1 MLPGCR
7 IRTWKQY
14 MALIDPFKGQSS
26 VSALRLKVRA
36 EAFQGFADVQG
47 MLVFDGGSLRIDFQT
62 ADALL
67 GVLRSGPKQLEVPL
81 GSIEAVR
88 SGAGWFWLMPW
99 IEIEIND
106 FKLMTQLPGAADG
119 SWRLGVRWRDRQALR
134 RFASALAFARS
145 GDLHQRLTVGLDA
158 ATAAAT
164 SGATAP
170 PPLPASQSN
179 RQRQSE
185 D

>member
-1 MLPGCR
+1 
-7 IRTWKQY
+7 
-14 MALIDPFKGQSS
+14 MAPIDALKGQTS

-62 ADALL
+62 ADALF
-67 GVLRSGPKQLEVPL
+67 GVLRSGPKQLDVPL
-81 GSIEAVR
+81 ASIDAVR
-88 SGAGWFWLMPW
+88 TGAGWFWLMPW

-145 GDLHQRLTVGLDA
+145 GDLHQRLNLGLDA
-158 ATAAAT
+158 AADRVAV
-164 SGATAP
+164 GAPEP
-170 PPLPASQSN
+170 PSPLSQRTPP
-179 RQRQSE
+179 RQTE

>member
-1 MLPGCR
+1 
-7 IRTWKQY
+7 
-14 MALIDPFKGQSS
+14 MAEIDAFKGQSS

-67 GVLRSGPKQLEVPL
+67 GVLRSGPKQLDIPL
-81 GSIEAVR
+81 SSIDAVR
-88 SGAGWFWLMPW
+88 TGAGWFWLMPW

-145 GDLHQRLTVGLDA
+145 GDLHQRLNLGLDSVPDGA
-158 ATAAAT
+158 AV
-164 SGATAP
+164 GAPA
-170 PPLPASQSN
+170 PPLPVSQRTPP
-179 RQRQSE
+179 RQIE